1 MIAGPLAGCTGRL
14 YRKGFC
20 CKVFRL
26 HHKPLSLDR
35 LLVTMVQSLI
45 KVFLFLAL
53 PSHLWAQPS
62 SECPRVTKEHTDCLD
77 RLNILNIKHQY
88 LPFSS
93 CRAYKDYKAA
103 VEAGEDGEPHFHARK
118 ACDYLK
124 SAVEVLPSVL
134 YSVVQLFVTLYS
146 VTPDSSFSWMLRLVP
161 GLREHAGWRLLHR
174 GGGAQTEG

>member
-1 MIAGPLAGCTGRL
+1 MDLSRSDFCLWNSGTLDRRIAIAGPLAGCTSRF

-62 SECPRVTKEHTDCLD
+62 SECPRVTKEHTNCLD
-77 RLNILNIKHQY
+77 RLIILNIKLQY
-88 LPFSS
+88 FLFSS

-124 SAVEVLPSVL
+124 SAVEVV
-134 YSVVQLFVTLYS
+134 
-146 VTPDSSFSWMLRLVP
+146 
-161 GLREHAGWRLLHR
+161 
-174 GGGAQTEG
+174 